1 MLPSSPHHHQ
11 PQDRWKQ
18 TGQEGSSSHLALAFA
33 SPASA
38 CRHLFLSSGRR
49 RRSHDAMLFCFQFQH
64 ACGITLLTGTA
75 QAVDGTTALSVQTM
89 SWYFF
94 CLLVCAHNVSRIKR
108 EARMS
113 SHRFSTEDVKH
124 AALWRENY
132 ILLFFFFKYYST
144 YSIHIY
150 IKTHY
155 PHLTTRQA
163 HPEWICRSPLSL
175 STPIPLFL

>member
-1 MLPSSPHHHQ
+1 MAVTASS
-11 PQDRWKQ
+11 RL
-18 TGQEGSSSHLALAFA
+18 SSSG
-33 SPASA
+33 SA
-38 CRHLFLSSGRR
+38 CRHLFLSSGLW
-49 RRSHDAMLFCFQFQH
+49 RRSYDAMLFCFQFQH

-132 ILLFFFFKYYST
+132 ILLFFFLQVLFNIFN
-144 YSIHIY
+144 IHIY
-150 IKTHY
+150 KDTLSSFHYKTTISRVNLQITIIFVY
-155 PHLTTRQA
+155 SNFSFP
-163 HPEWICRSPLSL
+163 
-175 STPIPLFL
+175 